1 MSTSTP
7 HSQAV
12 AQVQCAHREVRWAP
26 FDRLTDTWRCVEC
39 CIEFGQVDAQV
50 ADNYARSEAENE
62 TLRAR
67 LAVYEHPDA
76 LVPARMLHQSE
87 AENERLRG
95 QIAAQS
101 TDISS
106 SLATFLV
113 AVDGMMQYARYAL
126 DAAQQYIAGREE
138 SDEMQNA
145 HTDTL
150 HGLLPAGE
158 QQVPCTCDEP
168 VGVRPVQCLRHQIVR
183 VRP

>member
-7 HSQAV
+7 HSRAV

-26 FDRLTDTWRCVEC
+26 FDRLIDTWRCVEC

-101 TDISS
+101 S
-106 SLATFLV
+106 SLAAFLV
-113 AVDGMMQYARYAL
+113 AVDGMMQS
-126 DAAQQYIAGREE
+126 AQQCIAGREE

>member
-101 TDISS
+101 S
-106 SLATFLV
+106 SLAAFLV
-113 AVDGMMQYARYAL
+113 AVDGMMQS
-126 DAAQQYIAGREE
+126 AQQCIAGREE
-138 SDEMQNA
+138 SDEMQNDVA
-145 HTDTL
+145 VR
-150 HGLLPAGE
+150 A
-158 QQVPCTCDEP
+158 VVEP
-168 VGVRPVQCLRHQIVR
+168 IG
-183 VRP
+183 

>member
-39 CIEFGQVDAQV
+39 CLEFGRVDA
-50 ADNYARSEAENE
+50 SEAENE

-101 TDISS
+101 S
-106 SLATFLV
+106 SLAAFLV
-113 AVDGMMQYARYAL
+113 AVDGMMQS
-126 DAAQQYIAGREE
+126 AQQCIAGRDE
-138 SDEMQNA
+138 SDEMQNDVVRA
-145 HTDTL
+145 
-150 HGLLPAGE
+150 
-158 QQVPCTCDEP
+158 VVEP
-168 VGVRPVQCLRHQIVR
+168 VV
-183 VRP
+183 